1 MRLRALKHL
10 LDATRALAQP
20 ERIVVLGSSSLLPEH
35 PDLGEAGQALEGSYD
50 SDLLIAPMQEEL
62 AAILGEAVGQG
73 SLFARRHGYYA
84 DILRPSIAETL
95 PAGWETRLRPAQGY
109 SDVFTLD
116 PYDLALVKLIL
127 GRRKD
132 LDLLRAMLRLE
143 IIQPMPLRQ
152 HYQQVPLG
160 EREADTAGRNLREVL
175 KELK

>member
-50 SDLLIAPMQEEL
+50 SDLQIAPMQEEL

-95 PAGWETRLRPAQGY
+95 PAGWQTRLRPAQGY
-109 SDVFTLD
+109 PDVFTLD
-116 PYDLALVKLIL
+116 PYDLA
-127 GRRKD
+127 
-132 LDLLRAMLRLE
+132 
-143 IIQPMPLRQ
+143 
-152 HYQQVPLG
+152 
-160 EREADTAGRNLREVL
+160 
-175 KELK
+175 